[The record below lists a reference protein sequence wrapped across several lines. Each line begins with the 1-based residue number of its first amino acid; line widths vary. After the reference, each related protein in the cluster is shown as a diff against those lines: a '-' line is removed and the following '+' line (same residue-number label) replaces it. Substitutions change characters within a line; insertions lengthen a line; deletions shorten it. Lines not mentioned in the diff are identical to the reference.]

1 MLEILYA
8 QLFISLLVLFGIFSM
23 WGTLKIVFKV
33 LDQSDIEILKAW
45 SVFLGIVVFIFSVL
59 DIILLFEEGGK

>member
-59 DIILLFEEGGK
+59 DIILLFEEG